1 MGETMNEERKEKT
14 KENMKEGTKE
24 GMKGRMKEGIKEGMK
39 EEMKEGTKTNDKTTA
54 SKTPPVDNRG
64 ILKKKNAL
72 KHSKSLKVECLQRTR
87 EGGEKEKASGDS
99 KGRKEALENQ
109 DSSAKSDAASDA
121 GTYVVEGGDGG
132 EEEEEEDVKRV
143 MDQIPYVFG
152 LENGMDGVSENNL
165 WTSSLKLI
173 LDCE

>member
-39 EEMKEGTKTNDKTTA
+39 EGMKEGIKEGTKTNDKTTA

-72 KHSKSLKVECLQRTR
+72 KLSKSLKVECLQRTR
-87 EGGEKEKASGDS
+87 EGGEKEKASEDS

-152 LENGMDGVSENNL
+152 LENGMDGVSGNNL
-165 WTSSLKLI
+165 
-173 LDCE
+173 